1 KQVKGDISES
11 RHISVMHL
19 DSIADNLLARNA
31 VLAKNSNLI
40 DKIAYYDEYI
50 DGLKYAMNVVH
61 ADDIQ
66 RIKIADYAIHTTDKL
81 RSKRSKQRIAVIFA
95 EGDIIY
101 GEGDENSIGQGTMSM
116 ALKEAREDDKVK
128 AIVLR

>member
-1 KQVKGDISES
+1 
-11 RHISVMHL
+11 
-19 DSIADNLLARNA
+19 

-81 RSKRSKQRIAVIFA
+81 RSKSSKQRIAVIFA

-116 ALKEAREDDKVK
+116 AFKEAREDDKVK
-128 AIVLR
+128 SIVLRINSPGGDALEIGRACVGKECRARGVR